1 MAEMKN
7 ICEKTPRDLQGKEE
21 EIELTESKA
30 HKNFYNR
37 SLKNI
42 STEWKEKEK

>member
-7 ICEKTPRDLQGKEE
+7 ICGKIPMDLHEKVRE
-21 EIELTESKA
+21 EIELTEAA